1 MISILTSIFELS
13 DLSLNIAN
21 QVPNKTCK
29 TVQDK
34 KCHQIPKKE
43 CETKYAKEKFEDKDK
58 NKDQEIQRQRQRKT
72 KTNTKKLNK
81 KSKLIVV
88 AGTRRSARAPRRR
101 TARPSTSRSAPSN
114 RFRTAKMNRCQETF
128 ILLIEKDFCVDFV
141 IFFICKII
149 FANVSLYV

>member
-1 MISILTSIFELS
+1 MFIFLELRIVISILTSIFELS
-13 DLSLNIAN
+13 DFSLNIAN

-43 CETKYAKEKFEDKDK
+43 CETKYAKKNFEDRDK
-58 NKDQEIQRQRQRKT
+58 NKDQEIQRQRKT

-81 KSKLIVV
+81 KSKLIPV
-88 AGTRRSARAPRRR
+88 AGTRRSARAPPRR
-101 TARPSTSRSAPSN
+101 TARPFTSRSAPSN

-128 ILLIEKDFCVDFV
+128 ILHIEKDF
-141 IFFICKII
+141 
-149 FANVSLYV
+149 FACLLSKYLFPK

>member
-13 DLSLNIAN
+13 DFSLNIAN

-43 CETKYAKEKFEDKDK
+43 CETKYAKKNFEDRDK
-58 NKDQEIQRQRQRKT
+58 NKDQEIQRQRKT

-81 KSKLIVV
+81 KSKLTLV

-101 TARPSTSRSAPSN
+101 TARPFTSRSAPSN
-114 RFRTAKMNRCQETF
+114 RFRTAKMNRCQETL
-128 ILLIEKDFCVDFV
+128 ILLLLKDFCACPDRFYLL
-141 IFFICKII
+141 
-149 FANVSLYV
+149 ARLYLQLY